1 MARSPIEMMVDKAC
15 GLTADDLAQPAPVRR
30 NVDHDTEALMNVG
43 TAAVE
48 WLRAR
53 DKVRRAEYVELERK
67 LVDAARILAAT
78 GW

>member
-1 MARSPIEMMVDKAC
+1 MARSPIEMLIDKAC
-15 GLTADDLAQPAPVRR
+15 DVTAEDLALPAPKRR
-30 NVDHDTEALMNVG
+30 DVDHDTQALMDVG